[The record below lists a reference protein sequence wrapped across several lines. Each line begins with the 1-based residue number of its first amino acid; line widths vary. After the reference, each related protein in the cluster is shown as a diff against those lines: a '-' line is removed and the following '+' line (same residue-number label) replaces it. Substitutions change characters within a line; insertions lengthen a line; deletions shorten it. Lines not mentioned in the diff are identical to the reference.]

1 MSPVVMLPVLLLL
14 LLGVVLL
21 MKREK
26 AKKALAAPAVDA
38 VVAAPA
44 EVPAAAPAPVQAPAA
59 DPGEALFMVEVWH
72 LGLLGLGLV
81 ALLAGMAGMVPP
93 LLGLVLVLGS
103 VLAVVLKARAAKQQ

>member
-44 EVPAAAPAPVQAPAA
+44 RGPAAAPAPGQAPAA
-59 DPGEALFMVEVWH
+59 PPGDGPLIGRGLP
-72 LGLLGLGLV
+72 LGLFGFRPGGPLG
-81 ALLAGMAGMVPP
+81 GMAGRGPPPRRPAPP
-93 LLGLVLVLGS
+93 LWRGLAG
-103 VLAVVLKARAAKQQ
+103 